1 MSKKTRLH
9 TEKKIKSIELTA
21 TVTTESKK
29 RKSVI
34 VLQVLIQETGEKRIA
49 ALGAVHES
57 YDCHKMP
64 GCYSGTVGYHIDEGK
79 IFETGFHELGRKVEG
94 MGYSEDRCSIFAT
107 RLCWRLDT

>member
-1 MSKKTRLH
+1 M
-9 TEKKIKSIELTA
+9 ELTA

-34 VLQVLIQETGEKRIA
+34 VLQVLIQETGERRIA

-64 GCYSGTVGYHIDEGK
+64 GWYSGTVGYHIDEGK
-79 IFETGFHELGRKVEG
+79 LTSMSWEEKSKVWVTLTIG
-94 MGYSEDRCSIFAT
+94 VRYLPQGSVGAWKHNQSLTVLLRAT
-107 RLCWRLDT
+107 LRQ